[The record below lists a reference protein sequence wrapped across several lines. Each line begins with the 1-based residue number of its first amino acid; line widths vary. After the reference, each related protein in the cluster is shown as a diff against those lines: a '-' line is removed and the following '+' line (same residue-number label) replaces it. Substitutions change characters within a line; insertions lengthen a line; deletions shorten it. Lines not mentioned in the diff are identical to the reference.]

1 MTQQKLDREEHLKV
15 HTRSR
20 QHRWTHSQSVSP
32 IQVAFEHFDLDGD
45 GQITRGELKQSL
57 TKMGMSD
64 EGIED
69 IIDEVDKD
77 GSGTIDYNEF
87 CTM

>member
-15 HTRSR
+15 
-20 QHRWTHSQSVSP
+20 
-32 IQVAFEHFDLDGD
+32 AFEHFDIDGD
-45 GQITRGELKQSL
+45 GQITRGELRQSL
-57 TKMGMSD
+57 AKMGISD